1 MNTLNIQNKQN
12 GDLLQADEWNQLV
25 SKTNELVQA
34 VNNSGGAS
42 GGNSGTSNVNITDI
56 TESGGD
62 PKVKVGIDTGV
73 NNFGGDTSVI
83 SPFEFTKKVKNNNYK
98 GTNVSIVSNN
108 NINIEPRESV
118 ESTKGGNISL
128 KPGDD
133 IELCS
138 HHRVAANQDEVS
150 VKVIDGEDNP
160 VKLQLNASEI
170 TLTTKDKQ
178 GDNANVFDINVN
190 SAKNTKGYL
199 KVRAQAIDLRSE
211 SHGGIALQ
219 PKGYDGEGHMNKIKF
234 EHGGGDGL
242 EFGTF
247 NTEKSSLFTNE
258 YRFKRNGVWKMAS
271 RQVTKSDKEE
281 FTIMLK
287 YLGIKDSGTADTS
300 YEYPENNDIYITT
313 FNSNSL
319 VVNQLYTIAQVIDIA
334 PEIDGESFEDFIESN
349 LDSTIGITLYDY
361 SEGRQPDE
369 YISTGT
375 EATFKIT
382 SNASDT
388 TTSFKYV
395 KQADDFYDIINPA
408 DPIATT
414 EEIVM
419 AGSIVN
425 KEISDNY
432 DFNIILGKNRA
443 YIPNVNDVRI
453 KFSKVDVSEFTGYND
468 VISLNFQQGD
478 TMPIIDA
485 SKNKIYTFEEVSTLF
500 NSVTISGQ
508 SVSALTG
515 IIQEIQYGV
524 QTNKQVNKEIYRLM
538 FVNVGSSGATTHP
551 YVMEILNRAPKDI
564 KFLCQDGTKLSL
576 NDDILPAI
584 NYYKTQIQSQ

>member
-34 VNNSGGAS
+34 VNNGGGTS
-42 GGNSGTSNVNITDI
+42 GGNSGTSNVSITDT

-98 GTNVSIVSNN
+98 GTNVSIISNN

-271 RQVTKSDKEE
+271 RQVVKSDKEDI
-281 FTIMLK
+281 TIMLK

-300 YEYPENNDIYITT
+300 YEYPENNDTYITT

-319 VVNQLYTIAQVIDIA
+319 VVNQLYTIAQVIDVA
-334 PEIDGESFEDFIESN
+334 SEINGESFEDFTESN
-349 LDSTIGITLYDY
+349 LDTTIGITLYDY
-361 SEGRQPDE
+361 SEGRQPNE

-375 EATFKIT
+375 EAVFKVT

-425 KEISDNY
+425 REISDNY
-432 DFNIILGKNRA
+432 DFNIVLGKNRA
-443 YIPNVNDVRI
+443 YIPDVNDIRI
-453 KFSKVDVSEFTGYND
+453 KFSKVNASEFTGYND

-478 TMPIIDA
+478 TMPIIDT

-508 SVSALTG
+508 SVPALTG

-524 QTNKQVNKEIYRLM
+524 QINKQVNKEIYRLM
-538 FVNVGSSGATTHP
+538 LVKVGSSGANTYP

-584 NYYKTQIQSQ
+584 NYYKTQIQS